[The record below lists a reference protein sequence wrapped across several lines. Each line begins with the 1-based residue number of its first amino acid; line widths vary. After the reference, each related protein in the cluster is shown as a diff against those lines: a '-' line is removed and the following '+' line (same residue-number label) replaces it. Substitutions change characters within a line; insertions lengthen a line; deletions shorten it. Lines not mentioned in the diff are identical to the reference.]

1 MRRLRAFD
9 GGVRRRCGTGAARL
23 ERRVRALVSAIDASS
38 ADAKSTSANPTGA
51 SPEAPPFTRYVLRL
65 SATAVGLGAPRVTNA
80 VDIASASSSLGT
92 EPIHSC
98 APLISASAWQDQ
110 AGAGRLIRRVPAK

>member
-1 MRRLRAFD
+1 MCVVSERS
-9 GGVRRRCGTGAARL
+9 TAASGDDVAR
-23 ERRVRALVSAIDASS
+23 EPRALNVAFAHVSSAIDASS

-98 APLISASAWQDQ
+98 APFISAS
-110 AGAGRLIRRVPAK
+110 

>member
-1 MRRLRAFD
+1 MCVVSGMRSTAASSSGAASDVDASRDTRAF
-9 GGVRRRCGTGAARL
+9 
-23 ERRVRALVSAIDASS
+23 ALNVALAHVSSAIDASS
-38 ADAKSTSANPTGA
+38 ADAKSTSAKPIGA
-51 SPEAPPFTRYVLRL
+51 SPGHPLTRYVLRL

-98 APLISASAWQDQ
+98 APFISAS
-110 AGAGRLIRRVPAK
+110 

>member
-1 MRRLRAFD
+1 MSVVSGMHSTAASSSGAASDVDASRDTRAF
-9 GGVRRRCGTGAARL
+9 
-23 ERRVRALVSAIDASS
+23 ALNVALAHVSSAIDASS
-38 ADAKSTSANPTGA
+38 ADAKSISANPTGA
-51 SPEAPPFTRYVLRL
+51 SPAHPPFNTRYVLRL

-98 APLISASAWQDQ
+98 APFISAS
-110 AGAGRLIRRVPAK
+110 